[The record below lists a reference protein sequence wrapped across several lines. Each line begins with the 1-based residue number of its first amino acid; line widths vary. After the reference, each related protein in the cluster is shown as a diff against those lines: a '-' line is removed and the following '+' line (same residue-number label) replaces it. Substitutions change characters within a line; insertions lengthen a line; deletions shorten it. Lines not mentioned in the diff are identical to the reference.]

1 MSIRDRI
8 EDCVILDSLGRE
20 GGAFLSACVAVA
32 AVSRKRFPDGTPSR
46 RKPGK
51 GMDDSEA
58 FQEFLH
64 DECESIFGPGL
75 RIKGTSKYPEPG
87 KPPDASKSRAI
98 TEIIYR
104 YIRSELV
111 HSGQI
116 SSTIE
121 FTHGDPSVLTT
132 EYVENEHKFI
142 FSKNWLS
149 RLLRAVIFA
158 PELDGQFENERASSQ
173 ISVRQMLP
181 FDITAKQIQEYSA
194 EIRRTE
200 KDVGHD
206 VEAIF
211 SHHI

>member
-8 EDCVILDSLGRE
+8 EDCVVLDSLGRE
-20 GGAFLSACVAVA
+20 SGAFLAACVAVA
-32 AVSRKRFPDGTPSR
+32 AVSRLRFPEDTPSR
-46 RKPGK
+46 RKSGK
-51 GMDDSEA
+51 RMDDSEA

-64 DECESIFGPGL
+64 EECESIFGPGL
-75 RIKGTSKYPEPG
+75 RIKGSSRFPEPG
-87 KPPDASKSRAI
+87 KESDTSKRRAI

-121 FTHGDPSVLTT
+121 FTRDDPNVLKTQFL
-132 EYVENEHKFI
+132 EEEHKFV

-158 PELDGQFENERASSQ
+158 RELDGQFGDERASGK
-173 ISVRQMLP
+173 ILVRQLLP
-181 FDITAKQIQEYSA
+181 FDITAEQLEEYSS
-194 EIRRTE
+194 EIARTK
-200 KDVGHD
+200 KDVEHD